1 MPNHI
6 SGPSSSKNSPAPDY
20 ARRNRTPYPD
30 LDVKVMQYIH
40 RHSPLLNQRHH
51 HITRQ
56 ETITCCPGVSVAG
69 SSSPVIWPDSPA
81 VFHRRSVSVQNGS
94 RALILHRLDRAIS
107 LHFAG
112 DIRRICSGR
121 RAKLPVMPQRFSA
134 LADQKRWMSRRIRQ
148 QTACAAHIEIA
159 RGIDL
164 LNASIIEN
172 RTRSDIDNASP

>member
-6 SGPSSSKNSPAPDY
+6 SGPSSSKNSPSPDY

-30 LDVKVMQYIH
+30 LDVKVIEYVH
-40 RHSPLLNQRHH
+40 RHSPLLNQRYH
-51 HITRQ
+51 HITRP

-69 SSSPVIWPDSPA
+69 SSSPVILPDSPA

-94 RALILHRLDRAIS
+94 PPLILHRLDRAIS

-112 DIRRICSGR
+112 DVERICSGR
-121 RAKLPVMPQRFSA
+121 RAKLPVMPQSLSA
-134 LADQKRWMSRRIRQ
+134 IVHQKHSMSRQTRQ
-148 QTACAAHIEIA
+148 QTACAGDIEIT

-172 RTRSDIDNASP
+172 RHRSDIDNASP